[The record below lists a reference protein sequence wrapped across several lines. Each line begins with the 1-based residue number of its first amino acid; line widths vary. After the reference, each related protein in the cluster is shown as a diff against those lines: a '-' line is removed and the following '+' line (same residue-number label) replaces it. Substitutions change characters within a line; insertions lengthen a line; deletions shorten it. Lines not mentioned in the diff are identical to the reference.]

1 VRPVASAG
9 RRSSSVG
16 RPQHEQPTGEVMRV
30 FAPRTDQTATRRIL
44 LATGLGTIFGFQ
56 SWRLAEHVFAL
67 SVPWYGQAW
76 IWLSPVFLAFA
87 IGATAGWTSW
97 WRRAPV
103 FGLAFSLP
111 SGCGAL
117 ALGLRW
123 VPFSIA
129 AITEDMVVALLI
141 AFLADAI
148 FPCKLEPS
156 DRHSPE
162 PARLPGAHT
171 TGLEER
177 CTMIKQRLAGEKSL
191 LDQLDSEREY
201 RGDSNFQKTAEDRII
216 WGELLD
222 LELQDFDEQ
231 LNRIRQTAGDA
242 SGRRADKS
250 DDSPGSPSD

>member
-1 VRPVASAG
+1 
-9 RRSSSVG
+9 
-16 RPQHEQPTGEVMRV
+16 MRL

-76 IWLSPVFLAFA
+76 IWLSPVFLGFA
-87 IGATAGWTSW
+87 IGATAGWASW
-97 WRRAPV
+97 WKRAPV
-103 FGLAFSLP
+103 FGLALSLP

-141 AFLADAI
+141 GFLADAI

-156 DRHSPE
+156 DQHSPE
-162 PARLPGAHT
+162 LACMPGART
-171 TGLEER
+171 RGLEER
-177 CTMIKQRLAGEKSL
+177 STVIKQRLAEEKSL

-201 RGDSNFQKTAEDRII
+201 RGDSNFRKTAEDRIV

-242 SGRRADKS
+242 SGRRAHKS
-250 DDSPGSPSD
+250 NDSTGSSSG